1 MRVTVV
7 RPGDLGP
14 EEASLWSAFQQTAPV
29 LSNPFLSLTF
39 AQAVGRFR
47 PAARVAVVEDDG
59 RIEAFLPFEL
69 APGQAAGKAAGNVA
83 VPIGHPMNDLQGF
96 VGSGAP
102 VDARAVVRDSGLRG
116 WRFLHVPADQRALM
130 PHQYQETVVRCPVMD
145 LSGGYE
151 QYHQSMAKTA
161 TYKNARKKQRSLERQ
176 FGPVRLVWGTPDP
189 AHFRQLV
196 DWKRGK
202 YGGARRLFSD
212 PAALP
217 IIEALAAADADDC
230 RGILSVMFAGERP
243 IANVLG
249 LAGPAG
255 LCAWFSSYDP
265 DCQQFSPGTI
275 MWYLLAEQA
284 AARGLTQIDFGGG
297 QDGYKFSLANTFYP
311 VAGGAVWASR
321 VEQAVRG
328 LYRQASA
335 RSPRSGNQD
344 RRRAA
349 LGLAS

>member
-14 EEASLWSAFQQTAPV
+14 EEASLWSGFQQRTPV

-69 APGQAAGKAAGNVA
+69 AAGKVAGNVA
-83 VPIGHPMNDLQGF
+83 VPIGYPMNDLQGF

-102 VDARAVVRDSGLRG
+102 VDARAVVRESGLRG

-176 FGPVRLVWGTPDP
+176 FGPVRLAWGSPDP

-212 PAALP
+212 PATLP

-265 DCQQFSPGTI
+265 DWQQFSPGTI

-284 AARGLTQIDFGGG
+284 AARGFTQIDFGGG

-335 RSPRSGNQD
+335 RSPWSGNQD
-344 RRRAA
+344 SRRAA

>member
-14 EEASLWSAFQQTAPV
+14 EEAGRWARFQQASPV
-29 LSNPFLSLTF
+29 MSNPFLSLTF
-39 AQAVGRFR
+39 ARAVGRFR
-47 PAARVAVVEDDG
+47 PAARVAVAEDDG

-69 APGQAAGKAAGNVA
+69 APGNVA
-83 VPIGHPMNDLQGF
+83 VPIGYPMNDLQGL

-102 VDARAVVRDSGLRG
+102 VDARAVVRESGLRG
-116 WRFLHVPADQRALM
+116 WRFLHVPAEQRALM
-130 PHQYQETVVRCPVMD
+130 PHHYQETVVRCPVID

-151 QYHQSMAKTA
+151 RYRQGRAGTA
-161 TYKNARKKQRSLERQ
+161 TYKNARKKQRRLERQ
-176 FGPVRLVWGTPDP
+176 HGPVRLVWGTPDP

-202 YGGARRLFSD
+202 YGGARLLFSD

-217 IIEALAAADADDC
+217 IIEALAASDADDC
-230 RGILSVMFAGERP
+230 RGILSVMCAGERP
-243 IANVLG
+243 VANVLG

-265 DCQQFSPGTI
+265 ARQQFSPGTI
-275 MWYLLAEQA
+275 MWYLLAEHA

-297 QDGYKFSLANTFYP
+297 QDGYKFSLANQFYP

-321 VEQAVRG
+321 VERAARG
-328 LYRQASA
+328 FYRQASA
-335 RSPRSGNQD
+335 RSSWSRNQD
-344 RRRAA
+344 SRPT

>member
-1 MRVTVV
+1 VRVTVV

-14 EEASLWSAFQQTAPV
+14 EEARLWSAFQQASPV
-29 LSNPFLSLTF
+29 MSNPFLSLTF
-39 AQAVGRFR
+39 ARAVDRFR
-47 PAARVAVVEDDG
+47 PTARVAVVEDDG

-69 APGQAAGKAAGNVA
+69 APGKVG
-83 VPIGHPMNDLQGF
+83 VPIGYPMNDLQGF

-102 VDARAVVRDSGLRG
+102 VDARAVVRESGLRG

-130 PHQYQETVVRCPVMD
+130 PHHYQETVVRCPVID
-145 LSGGYE
+145 LSAGYE
-151 QYHQSMAKTA
+151 QYHQSITKTA
-161 TYKNARKKQRSLERQ
+161 TYKNARKKQRSIERQ
-176 FGPVRLVWGTPDP
+176 CGPVRLAWGTPDP
-189 AHFRQLV
+189 AHFRYLV

-217 IIEALAAADADDC
+217 IIEALAASDAGDC
-230 RGILSVMFAGERP
+230 RGILSVMYAGERP

-265 DCQQFSPGTI
+265 DWHQFSPGTI

-297 QDGYKFSLANTFYP
+297 QDGYKFSLANRFYP

-321 VEQAVRG
+321 VERAVRG

-335 RSPRSGNQD
+335 LSPWSGKED
-344 RRRAA
+344 RRRPA
-349 LGLAS
+349 LELAS

>member
-14 EEASLWSAFQQTAPV
+14 EEARLWSAFQQSAPV
-29 LSNPFLSLTF
+29 MSNPFLSLTF
-39 AQAVGRFR
+39 AQTVGRFR
-47 PAARVAVVEDDG
+47 PAARVAVVEDEG

-69 APGQAAGKAAGNVA
+69 APGKGAGKVA
-83 VPIGHPMNDLQGF
+83 VPIGYPMNDLQGF

-102 VDARAVVRDSGLRG
+102 LDARAVVRKSGLRG

-151 QYHQSMAKTA
+151 QYLQSMAKTA

-176 FGPVRLVWGTPDP
+176 CGPVRLAWGTPDP
-189 AHFRQLV
+189 AHFSQLV

-217 IIEALAAADADDC
+217 IIEALATAAADDC

-265 DCQQFSPGTI
+265 DWQQFSPGTI

-284 AARGLTQIDFGGG
+284 VARGITQIDFGGG
-297 QDGYKFSLANTFYP
+297 QDGYKFSLANTSYP

-321 VEQAVRG
+321 VERAVRG
-328 LYRQASA
+328 FYRHASA
-335 RSPRSGNQD
+335 RSPWSGNQD
-344 RRRAA
+344 SRRAA

>member
-1 MRVTVV
+1 M
-7 RPGDLGP
+7 
-14 EEASLWSAFQQTAPV
+14 
-29 LSNPFLSLTF
+29 
-39 AQAVGRFR
+39 
-47 PAARVAVVEDDG
+47 
-59 RIEAFLPFEL
+59 
-69 APGQAAGKAAGNVA
+69 
-83 VPIGHPMNDLQGF
+83 PIGYPMNDLQGF

-102 VDARAVVRDSGLRG
+102 VDARAVVRESGLRG

-130 PHQYQETVVRCPVMD
+130 PHQYRETVVKCPVID

-151 QYHQSMAKTA
+151 QYHQTMARTA

-176 FGPVRLVWGTPDP
+176 FGPVRLVWGTPDQ

-230 RGILSVMFAGERP
+230 RGILSVMFAGDRA
-243 IANVLG
+243 IANVLA

-255 LCAWFSSYDP
+255 LSAWFSSYNP
-265 DCQQFSPGTI
+265 DWQHFSPGTI
-275 MWYLLAEQA
+275 MWYLLAEQV
-284 AARGLTQIDFGGG
+284 AARGFTQIDFGGG
-297 QDGYKFSLANTFYP
+297 QDGYKFSLANKFYP

-321 VEQAVRG
+321 VERTVRG
-328 LYRQASA
+328 FYRHASA
-335 RSPRSGNQD
+335 LSPWSGNQD
-344 RRRAA
+344 SRRPA
-349 LGLAS
+349 LGLTS

>member
-14 EEASLWSAFQQTAPV
+14 EEARLWSGFQRAQPV
-29 LSNPFLSLTF
+29 MANPFLSLTF
-39 AQAVGRFR
+39 AQTVDRFR
-47 PAARVAVVEDDG
+47 PNARVAVVEDDG
-59 RIEAFLPFEL
+59 RVEAFLPFEL
-69 APGQAAGKAAGNVA
+69 APGKVA
-83 VPIGHPMNDLQGF
+83 VPIGYPMNDLQAL

-102 VDARAVVRDSGLRG
+102 VDARAVVRKSGLRG

-130 PHQYQETVVRCPVMD
+130 PHQYQETVVKCPVMD

-151 QYHQSMAKTA
+151 QYLQGMAKTA

-176 FGPVRLVWGTPDP
+176 LGPVALAWGTPDP

-212 PAALP
+212 PAALA
-217 IIEALAAADADDC
+217 IIEALAAADAGDC
-230 RGILSVMFAGERP
+230 RGILSVMLAGERP

-255 LCAWFSSYDP
+255 LSAWFSSYDP
-265 DCQQFSPGTI
+265 DCHHFSPGTI

-284 AARGLTQIDFGGG
+284 AARGMTQIDFGGG

-311 VAGGAVWASR
+311 VAGCAVWASR
-321 VEQAVRG
+321 AERAARG

-335 RSPRSGNQD
+335 RSPWSGSRNGQ
-344 RRRAA
+344 RAA